1 MTNSLTHTADII
13 MLNILEFVQSPRSR
27 VIVDQIQLSQVCRV
41 WSQSWCQSSTPFFCH
56 HTARYSTTTGGLH
69 VTMLHFKRYKIY
81 NTPRVQTIQPIER
94 KWPAWS
100 FQASQNQSNWNL
112 MQLRNC
118 PHRNA
123 VTYISI
129 RSPRTG
135 IGKGVK
141 QQRRCHHVTSPF
153 QKSNSLYTPTTITH
167 ATHVNVNAHT
177 SLNQCCLKMY
187 EPHVRKLDN
196 RHHSA
201 L

>member
-141 QQRRCHHVTSPF
+141 QQRRCHHVTPRHLF
-153 QKSNSLYTPTTITH
+153 KSQTH
-167 ATHVNVNAHT
+167 CTHR
-177 SLNQCCLKMY
+177 LQLLMPLMLMLMY
-187 EPHVRKLDN
+187 IQ
-196 RHHSA
+196 A
-201 L
+201 